1 MLEQAYP
8 AAVATS
14 LAFGGLGLSNLL
26 YDRGVANSLSR
37 YVAPILGGVAFLV
50 AVLWLDA
57 WTATVLSGAMA
68 LFILAVRLGFRQ
80 RLRGVR
86 GNLPSQAW
94 SEVTYALGGT
104 VALAIGWGLLGDRWL
119 AFAPIAFMAWG
130 DSIAGLAR
138 ATMWH
143 RRVASTWPSIAMLGT
158 CLVAAAVF
166 QPYWIG
172 AIGAIVAAA
181 AERRRPM
188 VHALWDDNL
197 HVVAM
202 SLVVMGVL
210 ARVSGV

>member
-1 MLEQAYP
+1 L
-8 AAVATS
+8 
-14 LAFGGLGLSNLL
+14 GGLRLSNLL
-26 YDRGVANSLSR
+26 YDHGVANSLSR

-57 WTATVLSGAMA
+57 WIATVLSGAMA

-86 GNLPSQAW
+86 GTLPSQAW

-130 DSIAGLAR
+130 DSMAGLAR
-138 ATMWH
+138 ATLWH
-143 RRVASTWPSIAMLGT
+143 RRGASTWPSVAMLGV
-158 CLVAAAVF
+158 CLASAALY

-172 AIGAIVAAA
+172 VIGAIVAAA

-188 VHALWDDNL
+188 VHALWDDNM

-202 SLVVMGVL
+202 SLTVMGVL

>member
-1 MLEQAYP
+1 MLEQAF
-8 AAVATS
+8 AVGGVTSVAVA
-14 LAFGGLGLSNLL
+14 GLMASNLL

-37 YVAPILGGVAFLV
+37 YLAPILGGVAFLV

-68 LFILAVRLGFRQ
+68 LFILAVRLGFR
-80 RLRGVR
+80 RGLRGVR

-104 VALAIGWGLLGDRWL
+104 AALAIGWGLLGDRWL
-119 AFAPIAFMAWG
+119 AFLPIAFMAWG
-130 DSIAGLAR
+130 DSVAGLAR

-143 RRVASTWPSIAMLGT
+143 RRVASMWPSIAMLGT
-158 CLVAAAVF
+158 CLAAAAVF

-172 AIGAIVAAA
+172 AIGAIGAVSD
-181 AERRRPM
+181 ERRRPM
-188 VHALWDDNL
+188 VHAFWDDNL

-202 SLVVMGVL
+202 SLGVMGALVKG
-210 ARVSGV
+210 GV